1 MKIVHLIRH
10 GVDFALLAAIIGL
23 GLGGLVYFRF
33 DVAAQ
38 IAVVVLM
45 SFLYICW
52 GAFHHF
58 HDGNFSGKVVLEYVA
73 IASLVAFILV
83 IFLLRA

>member
-1 MKIVHLIRH
+1 MKVVNIIRH
-10 GVDFALLAAIIGL
+10 SVDFVLLAGIIGL

-58 HDGNFSGKVVLEYVA
+58 HDGNLTGKVVLEYTA
-73 IASLVAFILV
+73 MAALIAFIL
-83 IFLLRA
+83 IAFLLRA